1 MADFFLWTKNL
12 LHRIKPKI
20 MLKNFINI
28 IQVDFKGIEILILCE
43 DNFLTIFDFV
53 HNVFK
58 IKFIDNLRGISNALF
73 IKKENYICYSGTVF
87 NDIYFYDYYHRQYIQ
102 IFSGHSSL
110 ITELKYNY
118 YTDSLLSNEKNQ
130 NCFLLNLNF
139 YDNSFNNNFEQ
150 KIKLES
156 KFENTSHFIFNNS
169 GSIIIKTFYNHINGL
184 TYFFKYNRKSDG
196 NKFFI
201 IDEDFDFNKEFP
213 KTNKLVVKL
222 EIIKEKFIVCLKEN
236 GNISIFNLFLYEI
249 KNIDNN
255 QIYIDFENVPGTF
268 FFITTNKSYKH
279 EIFDL
284 NSEENNE
291 KFIINFPES
300 ILYKYIKF
308 SKDVGCFVAYED
320 NLTFFVPEI

>member
-268 FFITTNKSYKH
+268 FFISTNKNYKH